1 MICSMKVLKEG
12 SVPMS
17 ERQSFSSLSGRD
29 VTLVET
35 DSSQPVTGALLWASS
50 LWSFW
55 GQDERQTIKGA
66 KRGLLGQEVLLEGIV
81 NLDSEEGGM
90 VSWAKREL

>member
-1 MICSMKVLKEG
+1 M
-12 SVPMS
+12 
-17 ERQSFSSLSGRD
+17 
-29 VTLVET
+29 ET

-55 GQDERQTIKGA
+55 GQDEPGPRPQGTWFQWERQTIKGA

-81 NLDSEEGGM
+81 NLDSGEGGM